1 MAATFRSDGRRAPRL
16 PDRLFESVAGGG
28 HEAIGAASRRFPRNT
43 NVYNAGD
50 RADRVFF
57 VETGRVKLVMLSPAG
72 KECLLAF
79 HGPGHVFG
87 ELSLRRPEAR
97 RLETATATEETRL
110 RSLPSRRFLAI
121 LGRQGLLEGFVECLV
136 GRIARQQQM
145 ITDLVTADSEHRLG
159 ETLLMLARTIGTSDP
174 PSTRIDSR
182 ISHEELSQMVGTT
195 RPRVTEFMSRF
206 RALGLIQVT
215 RERHLIVRQAR
226 LAAHIAGL
234 G

>member
-1 MAATFRSDGRRAPRL
+1 MATSVGSHGRRAAGFQDHL
-16 PDRLFESVAGGG
+16 WESVR
-28 HEAIGAASRRFPRNT
+28 HEAVGVASRRFPRNA

-50 RADRVFF
+50 RADRVFL
-57 VETGRVKLVMLSPAG
+57 VVAGRVKLVMLSPAG
-72 KECLLAF
+72 KECLLGF
-79 HGPGHVFG
+79 HGAGHVFG
-87 ELSLRRPEAR
+87 ELSLSGPDAH
-97 RLETATATEETRL
+97 RLETATAAEETRL
-110 RSLPSRRFLAI
+110 TSLPSRRFLAI
-121 LGRQGLLEGFVECLV
+121 LRRDGLLEGLVEYLV

-145 ITDLVTADSEHRLG
+145 ITDLVTADSEHRLA
-159 ETLLMLARTIGTSDP
+159 ETLLMLARTIGIPDP

-226 LAAHIAGL
+226 LAAHIAAL